1 MGAMETSS
9 ILLVL
14 VRRRG
19 LRRRILQQPVKVLY
33 ERRDRRPPRLKLKP
47 MLMARKTQL
56 VDATILVEGRR
67 EIELATE

>member
-1 MGAMETSS
+1 
-9 ILLVL
+9 
-14 VRRRG
+14 

-33 ERRDRRPPRLKLKP
+33 ERRDRRPLRLKLKP

-56 VDATILVEGRR
+56 IDATILVEGRR